1 MLPDREGQVRVRAN
15 VAGEVEIR
23 AVLGQVIVF
32 GQILA
37 IVEGDQE
44 IESLSVR
51 KTSKVLEIL
60 IEDGSEVPAGTT
72 LMVVQEIDE

>member
-23 AVLGQVIVF
+23 AEVGQVIVF

-37 IVEGDQE
+37 IVEGEQE

-51 KTSKVLEIL
+51 KTSEVLEIL
-60 IEDGSEVPAGTT
+60 VEDGSEVPAGTT
-72 LMVVQEIDE
+72 LMVVKEVDD

>member
-23 AVLGQVIVF
+23 ASVGERIVF

-51 KTSKVLEIL
+51 KTSEVLEIL
-60 IEDGSEVPAGTT
+60 IEDGAERPAGTT
-72 LMVVQEIDE
+72 LMVLREIDD

>member
-23 AVLGQVIVF
+23 ASVGQVIVF

-72 LMVVQEIDE
+72 LMVVQEIDD

>member
-1 MLPDREGQVRVRAN
+1 MLPSRDGQVRVRAN
-15 VAGEVEIR
+15 VGGEVEIR
-23 AVLGQVIVF
+23 ASVGQMIAF

-51 KTSKVLEIL
+51 KTSEVLEVL
-60 IEDGSEVPAGTT
+60 VEDGTEVPAGTT
-72 LMVVQEIDE
+72 LMVVREIDD

>member
-1 MLPDREGQVRVRAN
+1 MLPSRDGQVRVRAN

-23 AVLGQVIVF
+23 AAVGQIIPF

-37 IVEGDQE
+37 VVEGDQE

-51 KTSKVLEIL
+51 KLSEVLEVL
-60 IEDGSEVPAGTT
+60 VEDGVEVPAGTT
-72 LMVVQEIDE
+72 LMVVRELED

>member
-1 MLPDREGQVRVRAN
+1 MLPGRDGQVRVRAN

-23 AVLGQVIVF
+23 AQVGQTIVF

-51 KTSKVLEIL
+51 KTSEVLEIL
-60 IEDGSEVPAGTT
+60 IEDGTEVPAGTT
-72 LMVVQEIDE
+72 LMVVREIDD